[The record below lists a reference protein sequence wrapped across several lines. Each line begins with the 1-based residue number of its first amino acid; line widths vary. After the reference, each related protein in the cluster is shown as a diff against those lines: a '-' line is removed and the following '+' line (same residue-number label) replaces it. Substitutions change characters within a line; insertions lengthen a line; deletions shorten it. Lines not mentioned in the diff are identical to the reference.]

1 MLSDWVDTIFCEDCR
16 TGMERIPDG
25 SVDLV
30 VMDPPYVL
38 QNTGRGAFGK
48 RSYFNELEPISE
60 GIDDGVLDTVCRKLK
75 AVNLY
80 VWCNKT
86 QLRQYIDYFE
96 NRGCRTDLLAWHKL
110 NPVPTCNNKYL
121 SDTEYLLFFRD
132 PGVKLYGSY
141 DTKRKWYVSSTN
153 TRDKALYNHPTVKP
167 LEIVRNI
174 IGNSTGGGV

>member
-1 MLSDWVDTIFCEDCR
+1 MVSDWVDTIFCEDCR

-38 QNTGRGAFGK
+38 QNTGRGAFGR

-60 GIDDGVLDTVCRKLK
+60 GIDNGVLDMLCRKLK

-96 NRGCRTDLLAWHKL
+96 GRGCRTDLLAWHKT
-110 NPVPTCNNKYL
+110 NPVPTCCNKYL

-132 PGVKLYGSY
+132 PGVKLFGSY
-141 DTKRKWYVSSTN
+141 DTKRKWYVSPSN

-174 IGNSTGGGV
+174 IGNSTGGG